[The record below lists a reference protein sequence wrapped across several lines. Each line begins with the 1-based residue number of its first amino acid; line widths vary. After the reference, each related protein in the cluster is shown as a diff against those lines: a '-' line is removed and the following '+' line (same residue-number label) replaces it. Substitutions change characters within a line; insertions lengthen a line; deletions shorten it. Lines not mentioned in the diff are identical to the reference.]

1 LTFVDSPYP
10 QPALKKIRL
19 FLVDDHRMM
28 VDMWTAL
35 LSSDPRFEVLG
46 YTVDGN
52 TAMELIRQH
61 QPQVILLDITLPGKS
76 GIELTKLIKEEWP
89 GMRVLAVSMHNNTL
103 LIKQI
108 LTYGASG
115 FVSKTSGFEEM
126 SQAILKVAEGQRF
139 ISEDIKELI
148 TAQTINPDF
157 ESPAAKLNDL
167 TKREMEVVEMLREGL
182 SSKQIAER
190 LFISN
195 RTVEVHRYNIFRKL
209 KVSNVVSLIKLVNE
223 QRY

>member
-1 LTFVDSPYP
+1 MTFVDSPYP

-61 QPQVILLDITLPGKS
+61 QPQVILMDITLPGKS